1 MKNSWSYNYYLKNK
15 NKSKYILL
23 LEPKENSKED
33 SKINTEDEKHIKKD
47 KKIIHKNSSID
58 KKRKERKRK
67 LPKFKML
74 RNFSQKFK
82 SELLCL
88 EDPSKSTFAKRL
100 LSEILPT
107 RIAKENKK
115 MIFKGR
121 RKFSETD
128 KDLGLVRILS
138 PKKIIENFKNNK
150 NKKNKKLYHH
160 NNINKSNNLSK
171 RHSQSIKP
179 HERRFCFPRRM
190 LSVQMIP
197 VTNLQSNS
205 KNFLFEH
212 KYRGS
217 YIQEDIEEDL
227 DKDSSSIETSP
238 FILSRNDTNNFQRKP
253 SFKLKLRNVP
263 FEQPK
268 KMTIKNAKKKTEE
281 KERESLVKKYKKSL
295 VLNNSNPEIF
305 FLSSKN
311 SQNNLSQ
318 GKKNNYKNKIN
329 KIPKPLPEQKLYL
342 KKCDNKK
349 HFCHEKFVSKFLT
362 PINQF
367 MNRSFKI
374 TDMEYEKINKNI
386 HDLNY
391 LINNND
397 YTVFIHKKKKEKYH
411 EFSPPKIPNINRIVE
426 TKYNNLFNEIKY
438 YKYKI

>member
-1 MKNSWSYNYYLKNK
+1 MKNSWSYHYNFKNK

-23 LEPKENSKED
+23 LEPKENSKEY
-33 SKINTEDEKHIKKD
+33 SKNITDDERNIKKN
-47 KKIIHKNSSID
+47 KKIIHDNLSKD
-58 KKRKERKRK
+58 KKRKERKRII
-67 LPKFKML
+67 PKFKML

-107 RIAKENKK
+107 RIVKENKK

-128 KDLGLVRILS
+128 KDLGLVRIIS
-138 PKKIIENFKNNK
+138 PIKKKQNNRNEK
-150 NKKNKKLYHH
+150 SKKFH
-160 NNINKSNNLSK
+160 NNINNKNSLS
-171 RHSQSIKP
+171 RSYSQNIIP
-179 HERRFCFPRRM
+179 LERKFCFPRRI
-190 LSVQMIP
+190 LSGQSLQIN
-197 VTNLQSNS
+197 NLQSNS
-205 KNFLFEH
+205 NNFLFEH
-212 KYRGS
+212 NYRGS
-217 YIQEDIEEDL
+217 YIQEDILEDL
-227 DKDSSSIETSP
+227 YNNNDETSP
-238 FILSRNDTNNFQRKP
+238 FILSRNDNNFKRKP

-268 KMTIKNAKKKTEE
+268 KITIKNVRKKTEGKE
-281 KERESLVKKYKKSL
+281 KESLVKKYKKSL
-295 VLNNSNPEIF
+295 VLNNSNADTF
-305 FLSSKN
+305 FLLSKYN
-311 SQNNLSQ
+311 QNNLNK
-318 GKKNNYKNKIN
+318 GEKNNYKNKIT
-329 KIPKPLPEQKLYL
+329 KIPKPFKEQKLYL

-349 HFCHEKFVSKFLT
+349 HFSNEKFVSKFLT

-374 TDMEYEKINKNI
+374 TNMEYEKMNKTI

-397 YTVFIHKKKKEKYH
+397 YTVFNRKKEKEKYH